1 MTTMSLHASTARRTA
16 RTAVAVW
23 TMCIAA
29 FVAVLSASHPVV
41 AHSDFSGSEPADGAE
56 VAEAVDVMELTFAL
70 AVADPGGGVAAV
82 ATDGTTVVASLSTN
96 DDRVWQATFDP
107 PLGLGSHEVRYAM
120 RAEDGHMVSGAVTV
134 TVTAVASETGSS
146 SDGVSDG
153 GVVDNGVVDN
163 TGDSAPTGD
172 DSGGLT
178 DEPTGSGMVSDSA
191 GTNSGDD
198 VAGEAAESVTE
209 NDVDSGDTAQ
219 EPTAT
224 PQEAGPAAVA
234 GFAVAGWVDPVDH
247 AARLIGDLM
256 SLLVVGALWFA
267 MLVWRRP
274 GYLPAPRLIG
284 GLAMVLAVASA
295 LEVLALSERL
305 GVSVGDTLT
314 DPLARSP
321 LVAGLAAV
329 ALVLTAF
336 AVNADQVSAAPS
348 VVRAVIAV
356 PMAAI
361 VLAPAFD
368 GHAVTLGPRWVH
380 AASDVVHTVATS
392 VWLGAVVGLIAVG
405 VHDRG
410 ALAVIAA
417 RVARSLVGTV
427 AAVVASGLMMTV
439 MIIDAPSD
447 LIDTPWGRRLLVKLV
462 AVALAAG
469 LGGYHHRVVVPALR
483 VSGDSAMFRRTLA
496 LEAVLLMSVVA
507 VTSWL
512 VVSMP

>member
-1 MTTMSLHASTARRTA
+1 MTTRASLHAPTARRATRIA
-16 RTAVAVW
+16 GAVW
-23 TMCIAA
+23 TMCIA
-29 FVAVLSASHPVV
+29 VLVVILSASHPVG

-56 VAEAVDVMELTFAL
+56 VTEAIDVMELTFAL

-82 ATDGTTVVASLSTN
+82 ASDGTTVVASLSTN

-107 PLGLGSHEVRYAM
+107 PLGRGSHEVRYSM

-134 TVTAVASETGSS
+134 TVTAVASDDETS
-146 SDGVSDG
+146 SDVVGAAVDDG
-153 GVVDNGVVDN
+153 TVDDGTVDDVA
-163 TGDSAPTGD
+163 DSAAAGD
-172 DSGGLT
+172 AAGGLT
-178 DEPTGSGMVSDSA
+178 DEPTGSD
-191 GTNSGDD
+191 TESG
-198 VAGEAAESVTE
+198 
-209 NDVDSGDTAQ
+209 VDSGDTARD
-219 EPTAT
+219 
-224 PQEAGPAAVA
+224 AGPATVA
-234 GFAVAGWVDPVDH
+234 AFAIAGWVDPVDH
-247 AARLIGDLM
+247 AARLVGDLM
-256 SLLVVGALWFA
+256 SLLVVGAVWFA

-305 GVSVGDTLT
+305 GLSVGDTMT

-321 LVAGLAAV
+321 LLAGLAAV
-329 ALVLTAF
+329 ALVLTAL

-348 VVRAVIAV
+348 VVRTVIAV
-356 PMAAI
+356 PMVAI

-380 AASDVVHTVATS
+380 AASDVVHMVATS
-392 VWLGAVVGLIAVG
+392 VWLGAVVGVIAVA

-410 ALAVIAA
+410 ALAAIAA

-439 MIIDAPSD
+439 MIIDTPRD

-483 VSGDSAMFRRTLA
+483 VSGDTVMFRRTLA
-496 LEAVLLMSVVA
+496 LEAALLMSVVA

>member
-1 MTTMSLHASTARRTA
+1 MTTRASLHAPTARRATRIA
-16 RTAVAVW
+16 GAVW
-23 TMCIAA
+23 TMCIA
-29 FVAVLSASHPVV
+29 VLVVILSASHPVG

-56 VAEAVDVMELTFAL
+56 VTEAIDVMELTFAL

-82 ATDGTTVVASLSTN
+82 ASDGTTVVASLSTN

-107 PLGLGSHEVRYAM
+107 PLGRGSHEVRYSM

-134 TVTAVASETGSS
+134 TVTAVASDDETS
-146 SDGVSDG
+146 SDVVGAAVDDG
-153 GVVDNGVVDN
+153 TVDDGTVDDVA
-163 TGDSAPTGD
+163 DSAAAGD
-172 DSGGLT
+172 AAGGLT
-178 DEPTGSGMVSDSA
+178 DEPTGSD
-191 GTNSGDD
+191 TESG
-198 VAGEAAESVTE
+198 
-209 NDVDSGDTAQ
+209 VDSGDTARD
-219 EPTAT
+219 
-224 PQEAGPAAVA
+224 AGPATVA
-234 GFAVAGWVDPVDH
+234 AFAIAGWVDPVDH
-247 AARLIGDLM
+247 AARLVGDLM
-256 SLLVVGALWFA
+256 SLLVVGAVWFA

-305 GVSVGDTLT
+305 GLSVGDTMT

-321 LVAGLAAV
+321 LLAGLAAV
-329 ALVLTAF
+329 ALVLTAL

-348 VVRAVIAV
+348 VVRTVIAV
-356 PMAAI
+356 PMVAI

-380 AASDVVHTVATS
+380 AASDVVHMVATS
-392 VWLGAVVGLIAVG
+392 VWLGAVVGVIAVA

-410 ALAVIAA
+410 ALAPIAT

-439 MIIDAPSD
+439 MIIDTPSD

-462 AVALAAG
+462 AVALAVG

-483 VSGDSAMFRRTLA
+483 VSGDTVMFRRTLA
-496 LEAVLLMSVVA
+496 LEAALLMSVVA

>member
-1 MTTMSLHASTARRTA
+1 MTTTASLHAPTARRAA
-16 RTAVAVW
+16 RIAGAVW
-23 TMCIAA
+23 TMCIA
-29 FVAVLSASHPVV
+29 VLVVILSASHPVG

-56 VAEAVDVMELTFAL
+56 VTEAIDVMELTFAL

-82 ATDGTTVVASLSTN
+82 ASDGTTVVASLSTN

-107 PLGLGSHEVRYAM
+107 PLGRGSHEVRYSM

-134 TVTAVASETGSS
+134 TVTAVASDDETS
-146 SDGVSDG
+146 SDVVGAAVDDG
-153 GVVDNGVVDN
+153 TVDDGTVDDVADN
-163 TGDSAPTGD
+163 ATAGD
-172 DSGGLT
+172 DAGGLT
-178 DEPTGSGMVSDSA
+178 DEPTSSDTEGSSPGNNPA
-191 GTNSGDD
+191 DD
-198 VAGEAAESVTE
+198 VAGEVAESTTE
-209 NDVDSGDTAQ
+209 NGVDSGDTARD
-219 EPTAT
+219 
-224 PQEAGPAAVA
+224 AGPATVA
-234 GFAVAGWVDPVDH
+234 AFAIAGWVDPVDH
-247 AARLIGDLM
+247 AARLVGDLM
-256 SLLVVGALWFA
+256 SLLIVGAVWFA

-305 GVSVGDTLT
+305 GVPVGDTVT

-329 ALVLTAF
+329 ALVLTAL

-356 PMAAI
+356 PIAAI

-380 AASDVVHTVATS
+380 AASDVVHMVATS
-392 VWLGAVVGLIAVG
+392 VWLGAVVGLIAVA

-410 ALAVIAA
+410 ALAAIAA

-447 LIDTPWGRRLLVKLV
+447 LIDTPWGRRLVVKLV

-483 VSGDSAMFRRTLA
+483 VSGDTVMFRRTLA